1 MPDSSAISTFHRW
14 AWMES
19 IERNMANL
27 RAGIRIQ
34 KKALIGAQK
43 IKSKQK
49 CFQLPNRPPLQVKVR
64 KINSAKKRVIVDKR
78 RLPRFQDSSSSLC
91 ARSMARHVPEVH
103 CLHDYES
110 KGGCVVT
117 LQAREGTVILRDQLT
132 TWSFT
137 LLRCTVTTCTRTRT
151 HLPYLRHLWRHLS
164 EQTRQRCCRRGEWM
178 VFRSLTSAPKSSRWW
193 TNGWSWTR

>member
-1 MPDSSAISTFHRW
+1 MQMSFYLLLCWHNARQLSYKYISSLGLDGEYRKKHGK
-14 AWMES
+14 
-19 IERNMANL
+19 L

-64 KINSAKKRVIVDKR
+64 KINSAKKRAIVDKR

-137 LLRCTVTTCTRTRT
+137 LLRCTVTTWYTVKINT
-151 HLPYLRHLWRHLS
+151 LWDIV
-164 EQTRQRCCRRGEWM
+164 Q
-178 VFRSLTSAPKSSRWW
+178 
-193 TNGWSWTR
+193 

>member
-1 MPDSSAISTFHRW
+1 MTHTCKCHFTYFFADIMPDSSAISTFHRW

-64 KINSAKKRVIVDKR
+64 KINSAKKSDCR
-78 RLPRFQDSSSSLC
+78 Q
-91 ARSMARHVPEVH
+91 A
-103 CLHDYES
+103 
-110 KGGCVVT
+110 T
-117 LQAREGTVILRDQLT
+117 LT
-132 TWSFT
+132 
-137 LLRCTVTTCTRTRT
+137 
-151 HLPYLRHLWRHLS
+151 
-164 EQTRQRCCRRGEWM
+164 
-178 VFRSLTSAPKSSRWW
+178 
-193 TNGWSWTR
+193 